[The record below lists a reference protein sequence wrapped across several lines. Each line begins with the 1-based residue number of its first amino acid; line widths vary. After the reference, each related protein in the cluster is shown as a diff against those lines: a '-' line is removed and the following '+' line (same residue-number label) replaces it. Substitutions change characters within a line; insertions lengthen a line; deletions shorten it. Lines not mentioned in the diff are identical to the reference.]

1 MAAADDVRKLAALA
15 RLRVSDEELAGFTKE
30 FEGILAYVG
39 KLDELALEI
48 GRPSAGAVRN
58 VLRED
63 GEPHTPGVHAEALA
77 GQFPRRAGNHLAVK
91 QIISY
96 D

>member
-1 MAAADDVRKLAALA
+1 MVTADDVRRLAALA
-15 RLRVSDEELAGFTKE
+15 RLTVSDEELAGFTKE

-39 KLDELALEI
+39 KLDELSLAT
-48 GRPSAGAVRN
+48 GTPSAGAVRN
-58 VLRED
+58 VLRAD
-63 GEPHTPGVHAEALA
+63 GEPHAPGMHTQTIAE
-77 GQFPRRAGNHLAVK
+77 QFSRREGDHLAVK